1 MADQPLQASLFEE
14 DYLVR
19 EVGQLARVPQI
30 SLTELVANAWDAGA
44 THVHL
49 TLPGVVGGTLVVED
63 DGHGR
68 RSSGCVG

>member
-19 EVGQLARVPQI
+19 ELGQLARVPQI

-44 THVHL
+44 THV
-49 TLPGVVGGTLVVED
+49 
-63 DGHGR
+63 
-68 RSSGCVG
+68 